1 MSLRPYGALLVLAV
15 GGMRQQASFA
25 ELADVTLSGLLVDAE
40 RSGDLEVS
48 WTVESFWQGCQEL
61 LPDGIGELVTAFWC
75 RRGTRENLK
84 DCCRVLQQD
93 FDHRESGG
101 KVGIGTDQVQ
111 LLLSLLG
118 GLRLIVDEAKDGQSH
133 SEAKED
139 EAEAADGSNDVVAE
153 QLSVAKLGGL
163 KELVELFL
171 LGTAE
176 SKLDALLREGLVEVV
191 EVAANLLELLIGNAT
206 GTGKHIVPYKLCRHG
221 IEDETAEE
229 SVFGIGN
236 QIEDLLRRS

>member
-1 MSLRPYGALLVLAV
+1 MLLRPYGALLVLAV
-15 GGMRQQASFA
+15 GGMRQLARLA

-40 RSGDLEVS
+40 RSGDLEVGRAI
-48 WTVESFWQGCQEL
+48 ESFWQGCQEL
-61 LPDGIGELVTAFWC
+61 LPDGIGELVAASWC
-75 RRGTRENLK
+75 RCRTRENLK

-111 LLLSLLG
+111 LLLPLLV
-118 GLRLIVDEAKDGQSH
+118 GLRLIVDEAKDGQGH
-133 SEAKED
+133 REAKED
-139 EAEAADGSNDVVAE
+139 EAEAADRGNDVVAK

-163 KELVELFL
+163 KELVELLL

-176 SKLDALLREGLVEVV
+176 GELDALLREGLVEIV
-191 EVAANLLELLIGNAT
+191 EVAANLLKLLIGDAA
-206 GTGKHIVPYKLCRHG
+206 GAGKHIVPYQLRRHG
-221 IEDETAEE
+221 IEDETAEQT
-229 SVFGIGN
+229 VFGIGY